1 MGGCRAGAGSVG
13 QRKLFGILADL
24 LANAIGQGRVM
35 HDEVGCL
42 QGAQGVQRQLPGV
55 AAAGIDHDEVAGMK
69 GRDWGRC
76 DRRLFC
82 GAPGRQEGLRGVMAA
97 GRKCR
102 VCDVR

>member
-1 MGGCRAGAGSVG
+1 
-13 QRKLFGILADL
+13 
-24 LANAIGQGRVM
+24 M

-55 AAAGIDHDEVAGMK
+55 AAAGIDHDEVAGVK
-69 GRDWGRC
+69 GRDRGRC
-76 DRRLFC
+76 DRRLFCGALFC